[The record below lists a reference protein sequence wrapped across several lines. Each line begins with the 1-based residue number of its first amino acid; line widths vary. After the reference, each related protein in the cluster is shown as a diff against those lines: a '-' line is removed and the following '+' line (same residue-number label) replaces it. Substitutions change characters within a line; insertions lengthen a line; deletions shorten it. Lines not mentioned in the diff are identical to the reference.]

1 MAQNESNRWVM
12 SEKPKILVVDDEI
25 SVGTMIVF
33 LLTRGG
39 CDADMARNADQA
51 LQLAQVREFD
61 LITLDVELP
70 DTTGFKIYHKLR
82 EIPHLKDTPI
92 CFVSGRPTIENIQR
106 AFELGAADFIEKPFD
121 GREFISRILFHARR
135 ERPASNFPDENPN
148 PDTQSLCNT
157 P

>member
-1 MAQNESNRWVM
+1 MPGFFGNFKPPPFNRFHAAAH
-12 SEKPKILVVDDEI
+12 S
-25 SVGTMIVF
+25 
-33 LLTRGG
+33 
-39 CDADMARNADQA
+39 
-51 LQLAQVREFD
+51 
-61 LITLDVELP
+61 
-70 DTTGFKIYHKLR
+70 
-82 EIPHLKDTPI
+82 
-92 CFVSGRPTIENIQR
+92 RPTIENIQR